1 MIWGYKNFRH
11 HHGHNSGGQCPI
23 LGNVMESES
32 IVTVSDDRT
41 TTFIFQWGF
50 LDIALLLDV
59 SILRSQPK
67 AKHDSSLEDLRLLA
81 FHSFFLCSRYA
92 HSETRFGM
100 PVSHTF
106 AFGSSGLT
114 TEILPPMLSLI

>member
-23 LGNVMESES
+23 LGNVMDSES

-50 LDIALLLDV
+50 LDIALHLDV

-81 FHSFFLCSRYA
+81 FHSFIFSVLPNDLCSRYA

-106 AFGSSGLT
+106 AFGSSG
-114 TEILPPMLSLI
+114 